1 MSLINSYL
9 FTVTLGATLLGILA
23 GLVGTFSYV
32 RGENLLGD
40 ALSHAALPGLALSFL
55 LLKMKSAPILL
66 SGAALSGLVAM
77 GMIIV
82 IINKSK
88 LKLDTALALVLSVF
102 FGLGFVLMG
111 IIQRHFGQEQAGLE
125 SYIFGQ
131 AAAFLKSDLWIVII
145 SSIFIITMILLF
157 YKEFKLFS
165 FDPEYMDTLGLP
177 VRKIQLLLNFLLVLT
192 IIIELQT
199 VGVILMS
206 AMLISPSAAARLWT
220 HKLDVLLIT
229 SGILGGVSACVG
241 TLISVHQQLPTGPAI
256 VLVLSLVIL
265 ISLIFSPKGGWLA
278 RRKKDRKVAE
288 EVIKRSLLSHIDSL
302 KNKEGWTTRGEILAH
317 KKYHSMSE
325 RELDHWI
332 HLLVEEGFIVDTKEG
347 LALVERGAQ

>member
-1 MSLINSYL
+1 MNLFHSYL

-55 LLKMKSAPILL
+55 LFQIKSTPVLL
-66 SGAALSGLVAM
+66 SGAAISGLVAM
-77 GMIIV
+77 GFIIV
-82 IINKSK
+82 ILNKSK

-102 FGLGFVLMG
+102 FGVGFVLMG

-145 SSIFIITMILLF
+145 SSVFIILMILLF

-192 IIIELQT
+192 IIIGLQT

-220 HKLDVLLIT
+220 HRLDRLLIA
-229 SGILGGVSACVG
+229 SGTIGGFSACMG
-241 TLISVHQQLPTGPAI
+241 TLWSVNQQLPTGPAI
-256 VLVLSLVIL
+256 VLVLSLVVL

-278 RRKKDRKVAE
+278 RRKQDKKVAE
-288 EVIKRSLLSHIDSL
+288 EVIKQSLLSHIESL
-302 KNKEGWTTRGEILAH
+302 KNEAGWTTRGEILAH
-317 KKYHSMSE
+317 KKYQSMTE
-325 RELDHWI
+325 RELNHW
-332 HLLVEEGFIVDTKEG
+332 LKVLVQERRIIDTKEG
-347 LALVERGAQ
+347 LALNERGAR